1 MGIFVEEAAAF
12 IIGGLIGAAILY
24 TKGIEADLFRLILFV
39 LCLGLALFGIL
50 DVLIDHVGADE
61 PQAATP

>member
-12 IIGGLIGAAILY
+12 IIGGLIGAALLF
-24 TKGIEADLFRLILFV
+24 TKDTADVFKLILFI

-50 DVLIDHVGADE
+50 DVAVDHLGADE
-61 PQAATP
+61 TQTQTP